1 MRIDWLIDWDGDVNP
16 SIQEEVD
23 FWAAW
28 KGLNKM
34 RQEHYQ
40 EGFGEYFWGQPRS
53 DWTPWQHRAA
63 AEDLMYPWSDW
74 EERYPYT
81 LCERVWYADW
91 LYQQNL
97 SHTGGEVW
105 RGPAMAITR
114 HDFYNIDTG
123 FELMAAIRRAGAAY
137 PIAISQT
144 DRLQQWLDNEA
155 GNGIAQSAGR
165 RSLADRYRDLSQ
177 QIEAAKTEVDPK
189 G

>member
-1 MRIDWLIDWDGDVNP
+1 LNQKPHSQKSKVEYIITEEMTMRIDWLIDWDGDVNP

-53 DWTPWQHRAA
+53 AWTPWQHRAA
-63 AEDLMYPWSDW
+63 AEDLIYPWSDW

-91 LYQQNL
+91 LYQRNL
-97 SHTGGEVW
+97 SHTGGKFGGDRRW
-105 RGPAMAITR
+105 R
-114 HDFYNIDTG
+114 
-123 FELMAAIRRAGAAY
+123 L
-137 PIAISQT
+137 
-144 DRLQQWLDNEA
+144 LDM
-155 GNGIAQSAGR
+155 IFTTLIQV
-165 RSLADRYRDLSQ
+165 LS
-177 QIEAAKTEVDPK
+177 
-189 G
+189 